1 MYCGME
7 EYGME
12 MMIEKGGC
20 GGRIEIEV
28 NAFRLVGGSRGSG
41 LVRGGVGGGL
51 GMKVEV
57 EYYDD

>member
-1 MYCGME
+1 
-7 EYGME
+7 ME

-28 NAFRLVGGSRGSG
+28 NGFRLVGGSRGSG